1 MMGRIL
7 FWMLLGAL
15 IFMLIQN
22 RKKLLKPRQKRQQI
36 RQAEAKKMVP
46 CPVCGVHFV
55 EAEGVWVKNCMV
67 CSEECAK
74 KASQ

>member
-1 MMGRIL
+1 M
-7 FWMLLGAL
+7 
-15 IFMLIQN
+15 
-22 RKKLLKPRQKRQQI
+22 KPRQKRQQI
-36 RQAEAKKMVP
+36 RQTEAKKMVP

-55 EAEGVWVKNCMV
+55 EAEGVWVKNRMV

>member
-1 MMGRIL
+1 MGRIL
-7 FWMLLGAL
+7 FWLLLGAW

-55 EAEGVWVKNCMV
+55 EAEGVWVKNRMV

>member
-1 MMGRIL
+1 MGRIL

-22 RKKLLKPRQKRQQI
+22 RKKLLKLRQKRQQI

-55 EAEGVWVKNCMV
+55 EAEGVWVKNRMV

>member
-1 MMGRIL
+1 MGRIL

-36 RQAEAKKMVP
+36 RPAEAKKMVP

-55 EAEGVWVKNCMV
+55 EAEGVWVKNRMV